1 MKPTTL
7 KDIAIKL
14 NISVTTVSK
23 ALKGYSDVSKT
34 TRKAVF
40 QQAEKM
46 NYSPNSVAVNLRTR
60 QTKTIGV
67 IIPTIS
73 HQFFSKVINGIIEEA
88 EKNGYLVII
97 LQSDE
102 STKQEKKLIK
112 LLINK
117 RVDGILISLAAE
129 NDSSKH
135 LQKIIDKKIPLVL
148 FDKISK
154 ILKCSKVVV
163 NDREAAY
170 NATTLLINSG
180 CRKIAHFRGPLNP
193 QNSIDRYLGY
203 RKALE
208 DNNIEFDKSLIYTC
222 KKVTFEEGYEFAKEI
237 HEQNMDVDA
246 IFAITDLVAIGAIA
260 YLNKVNIKIPEEISV
275 IGFSNW
281 FISAV
286 ILPPLT
292 TVEQPGYKMGE
303 KSIKLLFEEINSKNK
318 GEDFEPKTIV
328 LKTLFRLKIS
338 IENRNFIK
346 KQ

>member
-14 NISVTTVSK
+14 NISITTVSK

-40 QQAEKM
+40 QQAEEM

-67 IIPTIS
+67 IIPAIS
-73 HQFFSKVINGIIEEA
+73 HQFFSKVIDGIIEEA

-97 LQSDE
+97 LQSEE
-102 STKQEKKLIK
+102 SVKQEKKLIK
-112 LLINK
+112 LLMNK
-117 RVDGILISLAAE
+117 RVDGILMSLAAD
-129 NDSSKH
+129 NDTSKH
-135 LQKIIDKKIPLVL
+135 LKKVIDTKIPLVL

-154 ILKCSKVVV
+154 ISKCSKVVI
-163 NDREAAY
+163 NDREASY

-208 DNNIEFDKSLIYTC
+208 DNNIEFDRSLIYTC
-222 KKVTFEEGYEFAKEI
+222 NKVTFEEGYEYAKEI
-237 HEQNMDVDA
+237 HEQNKDVDA
-246 IFAITDLVAIGAIA
+246 IFAITDLVAVGAIA
-260 YLNKVNIKIPEEISV
+260 YLNEAGIKIPEEISV

-281 FISAV
+281 FMSAV
-286 ILPPLT
+286 ITPPLT
-292 TVEQPGYKMGE
+292 TVEQPGYQMG
-303 KSIKLLFEEINSKNK
+303 KKAVKLLFEEINAYIK
-318 GEDFEPKTIV
+318 GLEFEPKTVV
-328 LKTLFRLKIS
+328 LKTKI
-338 IENRNFIK
+338 IK
-346 KQ
+346 RKTTFN